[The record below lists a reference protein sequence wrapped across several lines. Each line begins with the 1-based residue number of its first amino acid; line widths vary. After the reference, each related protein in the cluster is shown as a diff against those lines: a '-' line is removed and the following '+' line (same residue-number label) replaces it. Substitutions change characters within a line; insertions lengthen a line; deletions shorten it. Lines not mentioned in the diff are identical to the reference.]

1 MQRSSAILLALL
13 VACTATS
20 GSPDRPAPAESTPQ
34 LAESGGGHTLFYLKR
49 TTLTS
54 VDVESG
60 RRSKLAALPSADV
73 AMAPD
78 TTQFVVVEET
88 SPLGPDPEGFR
99 EPQLRL
105 RLTEDGGSTDLGAGR
120 APLWAPDGT
129 AVAAIAPVEGEAC
142 PGVETEGEGCAG
154 TEEVVAYNLKEP
166 DVTGKTIADPALGYS
181 LLGWSGETVLSLRA
195 PGVAVLG
202 NEELPFPP
210 AEVWGASPAG
220 EIFLHVDDD
229 GARFTRVDAQA
240 PVAEIDLNGASLGD
254 GTWSFDGRTV
264 AVVLLESAGARL
276 KSRLALI
283 DAATGSLSEVPGGRG
298 AQGQLVWTSDSDRFA
313 FTRIDPDNPVKLQA
327 VSCSIALNCRSL
339 FSFREGITL
348 LGLR

>member
-1 MQRSSAILLALL
+1 MRSSVLLLALL
-13 VACTATS
+13 VGCTATS
-20 GSPDRPAPAESTPQ
+20 GPTNRPAPAESTPE
-34 LAESGGGHTLFYLKR
+34 LAESGGGHTLFYLKG

-60 RRSKLAALPSADV
+60 RHSKLAELPSADV

-99 EPQLRL
+99 DPQLRL
-105 RLTEDGGSTDLGAGR
+105 GLTEDGGSTDLGAGR

-154 TEEVVAYNLKEP
+154 TEEVVSYDLEEP
-166 DVTGKTIADPALGYS
+166 DVPGKTIAGPALGYS

-240 PVAEIDLNGASLGD
+240 PAAEVDLNGASLGN
-254 GTWSFDGRTV
+254 GRWSFDGRTV
-264 AVVLLESAGARL
+264 AVELLEPVGARI
-276 KSRLALI
+276 SSSLALI
-283 DAATGSLSEVPGGRG
+283 NAATGSLEQVPEGQG
-298 AQGQLVWTSDSDRFA
+298 AQGQVVWSSNSDRFA
-313 FTRIDPDNPVKLQA
+313 YTRIDPDNRAKLQVVA
-327 VSCSIALNCRSL
+327 CTVALNCRPL